1 VEDVIKSLSKKLLD
15 YVSLQ
20 LDYRTKGKVKLS
32 MLEHIKKLIDELPDN
47 MEGTTKTPTS
57 NHLFMTNEECEKL
70 PERMAQFS
78 TI

>member
-1 VEDVIKSLSKKLLD
+1 
-15 YVSLQ
+15 
-20 LDYRTKGKVKLS
+20 